1 MPNRRILLTDFRTR
15 LLEVI
20 TLSGLNRSQ
29 FAEQNEM
36 DRSTLSQL
44 LSTANRRLPRLE
56 TLASIAASQQ
66 VSLDWLVGLSSAGPM
81 KAELIQE
88 RTFLEREVLG
98 PDDERLIGW
107 LKEATGYKIRYVP
120 ATLPDLLKTTEVI
133 QYELGQT
140 VATSAQENIATS
152 AARLAWT
159 RGPGTDLE
167 VCNSIQ
173 AVEGFAR
180 GEGIWRTLDNDVRV
194 AQLDNMIQLTDELY
208 PTLRWFLFD
217 GLQRY
222 AAPTTIFGP
231 LRVALYIGQMY
242 LVLTANDHINAL
254 TAHFDDLIR
263 AAVVQPNDI
272 PSFLKELRTTARR
285 MRR

>member
-242 LVLTANDHINAL
+242 LVLTATDHINAL

>member
-1 MPNRRILLTDFRTR
+1 MPTRRILLTEFRTR

-44 LSTANRRLPRLE
+44 LSPANRRLPRIE
-56 TLASIAASQQ
+56 TLASVAASQQ

-242 LVLTANDHINAL
+242 LVLTATDHINAL

>member
-1 MPNRRILLTDFRTR
+1 MPTRRILLTEFRTR

-44 LSTANRRLPRLE
+44 LSPANRRLPRLE
-56 TLASIAASQQ
+56 TLASVAASQQ

-242 LVLTANDHINAL
+242 LVLTATDHINAL